1 MLLKL
6 DIVNLS
12 NGDNDLIRFRV
23 IISKGA
29 HLINTRLELLENL
42 PNNFRLKEFISITQ
56 QSLNEWILIESS
68 SQNSFN

>member
-12 NGDNDLIRFRV
+12 NGEEDLTRFRV

-29 HLINTRLELLENL
+29 HLVNTRLELLENL
-42 PNNFRLKEFISITQ
+42 PRNFRVKEFIAITQ
-56 QSLNEWILIESS
+56 QSLNEWILVESS
-68 SQNSFN
+68 QKN